1 MNTNRLAQIILLI
14 ALLLTTIAIS
24 LVLTNKKNLIGQHFV
39 KEEIVIKQ
47 GDTLTKLLSE
57 NGLSATEIDEI
68 SKILK
73 KDADVTIL
81 RADSDK
87 IVLKKDKE
95 NIIKKIVII
104 PSNWKHIELK
114 KENGAWCSKIIN
126 IDKNIRFVYK
136 TGEIQEGDSFYLAGL
151 RAEIPAGIL
160 AEVYDLLA
168 FEMDFERD
176 VRAGQDFSVLY
187 EENYSGDN
195 KVENGR
201 VIAVSFQA
209 LRGKIKMY
217 RFKRKDEKIGYY
229 DADGTSAIKT
239 LKRTPINNAKV
250 SSSFNMNRKHPI
262 LGFTRAHKG
271 VDFRAPMGTPIPSAG
286 SGRVIARGFNKG
298 HGNFIRVRHNG
309 SFDTLYAHLSR
320 FVKSVG
326 VGTAVKQG
334 QIIGYVGMTGLATGP
349 HLHYEIIRDGRHVN
363 PMTVKL
369 PTISSLKSEDKE
381 KFEDIRKQIDT
392 VIKILDSKKCILE
405 L

>member
-14 ALLLTTIAIS
+14 ALLLTTIAVS
-24 LVLTNKKNLIGQHFV
+24 LVLTKKKHLITPVFT
-39 KEEIVIKQ
+39 KEEILVKQ
-47 GDTLTKLLSE
+47 GDTLTKLLSD
-57 NGLSATEIDEI
+57 NGLSAIEIDEI

-95 NIIKKIVII
+95 NNIKKIVVI
-104 PSNWKHIELK
+104 PSNWKHVELK
-114 KENGAWCSKIIN
+114 KENDTWCSKIVN
-126 IDKNIRFVYK
+126 IDKNVRFVYK
-136 TGEIQEGDSFYLAGL
+136 TGEIKEGDSFYLAGM
-151 RAEIPAGIL
+151 RADIPAGIL

-217 RFKRKDEKIGYY
+217 RFKRSDEKIGYY
-229 DADGTSAIKT
+229 DTDGTSAIKT

-250 SSSFNMNRKHPI
+250 SSSFNLNRKHPI

-286 SGRVIARGFNKG
+286 SGRVVAKGFNKG

-309 SFDTLYAHLSR
+309 SFDTLYAHLSK
-320 FVKSVG
+320 FVKNVG
-326 VGTAVKQG
+326 VGTVVKQG

-349 HLHYEIIRDGRHVN
+349 HLHYEIIRDGKHVN

-369 PTISSLKSEDKE
+369 PTISSLVSKDKE
-381 KFEDIRKQIDT
+381 KFEEIRKQIDT

>member
-1 MNTNRLAQIILLI
+1 MNTNRLAQIVLLF
-14 ALLLTTIAIS
+14 ALLLATIAIALMFS
-24 LVLTNKKNLIGQHFV
+24 KKKHFNITHFIR
-39 KEEIVIKQ
+39 EEIVVKQ

-57 NGLSATEIDEI
+57 SGLSTIEIDEI
-68 SKILK
+68 SKVLK
-73 KDADVTIL
+73 KDADISIL

-87 IVLKKDKE
+87 IILKKDKL
-95 NIIKKIVII
+95 NNIKKILLI

-114 KENGAWCSKIIN
+114 KENGVWCSNVIN

-217 RFKRKDEKIGYY
+217 RFKRSDEKIGYY

-239 LKRTPINNAKV
+239 LKRTPINNARV
-250 SSSFNMNRKHPI
+250 SSSFNLNRKHPI

-320 FVKSVG
+320 FVRNVG
-326 VGTAVKQG
+326 VGTPVKQG

-381 KFEDIRKQIDT
+381 KFEEIRKQIDT